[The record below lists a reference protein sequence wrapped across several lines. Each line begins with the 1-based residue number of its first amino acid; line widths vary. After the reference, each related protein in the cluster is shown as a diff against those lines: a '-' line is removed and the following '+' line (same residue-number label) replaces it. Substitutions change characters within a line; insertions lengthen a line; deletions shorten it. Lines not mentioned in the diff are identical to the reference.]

1 MRRLPLPSDSVRL
14 LLLVTYLTA
23 AYLTIPPMKD
33 PQLHALNIITL
44 ATWLSLSAFAVIAIC
59 VPSAIPRISGSM
71 AEMVTSLGKDFTLGD
86 TTSAASGKSDGED
99 TEEETPVAP
108 LPSPPP
114 LPAPSSSQPLP
125 EIPREVIRVR
135 RAAPGNALQSR
146 LAAGK
151 TPGPTYPDEAR
162 RKGQA
167 GVVVVQFVV
176 TAAGDVTNAK
186 IYTSSNWPL
195 LDREALRTV
204 AAWKFPPGDVMALIR
219 PIAFQ
224 LP

>member
-1 MRRLPLPSDSVRL
+1 
-14 LLLVTYLTA
+14 
-23 AYLTIPPMKD
+23 MKD
-33 PQLHALNIITL
+33 PQLHALNIVTL
-44 ATWLSLSAFAVIAIC
+44 AAWLSLSAFAAIAIC
-59 VPSAIPRISGSM
+59 VPSTITRISGSA
-71 AEMVTSLGKDFTLGD
+71 AEMVTSLGKDFTVGD
-86 TTSAASGKSDGED
+86 TTSSASGKSDGEESED
-99 TEEETPVAP
+99 ETSVAP

-114 LPAPSSSQPLP
+114 LPAHPSSKPLP
-125 EIPREVIRVR
+125 EIPREVVRVR
-135 RAAPGNALQSR
+135 RAPPGNALQTR
-146 LAAGK
+146 LAAGL

-167 GVVVVQFVV
+167 GIVVVQFDVNS
-176 TAAGDVTNAK
+176 AGDVVNAK

-204 AAWKFPPGDVMALIR
+204 AAWKYPPGDAMALVR